1 MHKLFRPLLILLLLV
16 TSSVKAQV
24 FLISQIFPSNSEG
37 MAVYS
42 ISIRNTAR
50 DSILVLHTQE
60 AQFPPFIN
68 KYKWDESPN
77 KTSKLFLHLG
87 KSNNP
92 LMPEK
97 YRATKTLAS
106 KEQIELY
113 FIVPARLNSAPK
125 QLEIW
130 YSLLEDKYYSDFQ
143 KLETSNTN
151 SALKRCKKL
160 KAKYGK
166 VYHHVLDFQ

>member
-1 MHKLFRPLLILLLLV
+1 MRKLFRLFLIILFL
-16 TSSVKAQV
+16 SSLSARAQV
-24 FLISQIFPSNSEG
+24 FLVSQIFPSNSEG

-68 KYKWDESPN
+68 KYKWEENPSGLY
-77 KTSKLFLHLG
+77 KLFLHLG

-106 KEQIELY
+106 KEQIDLY
-113 FIVPARLNSAPK
+113 FIVPARLNNALK
-125 QLEIW
+125 QLEVW
-130 YSLLEDKYYSDFQ
+130 YSLLDEKYYSDFQ

-160 KAKYGK
+160 KAKFGK
-166 VYHHVLDFQ
+166 VYHHHIDFQ

>member
-1 MHKLFRPLLILLLLV
+1 MFKLFRPLLIFLLLL
-16 TSSVKAQV
+16 SSTARAQV
-24 FLISQIFPSNSEG
+24 FFISQIFPSNSEG

-42 ISIRNTAR
+42 ISIKNTAR

-68 KYKWDESPN
+68 KYKWEEFPN
-77 KTSKLFLHLG
+77 KTCKLFLHLG

-106 KEQIELY
+106 KEQIDLY
-113 FIVPARLNSAPK
+113 FIVPARLNNEPK

-130 YSLLEDKYYSDFQ
+130 YSLLDDKYYSDFQ

-166 VYHHVLDFQ
+166 VYHHTLDFQ